1 MPFLAILVLAIF
13 VVLLLAEI
21 SPEAVNAL
29 LALILLGLILGRAE
43 DTQKLIA
50 TISQAAGSG
59 KQNER

>member
-1 MPFLAILVLAIF
+1 MFFAVLVLAVF

-29 LALILLGLILGRAE
+29 LILILLGLVLGRSE

-59 KQNER
+59 KQNGR